1 MIWATIASTVGTIAT
16 NFFETRKVKSQ
27 QKAAVQQKKLETIQQ
42 KDMLDAK
49 WELEQAKDNWQAG
62 FLTVVFS
69 VPLIVAFIPSF
80 SDDILRGFE
89 VIESTPEWYR
99 WMVGAMVG
107 AAFGYKDIK
116 KFFGKRKV

>member
-1 MIWATIASTVGTIAT
+1 MIWGTIAT
-16 NFFETRKVKSQ
+16 TIGTVVKNWFETRKARSKQ
-27 QKAAVQQKKLETIQQ
+27 RAAIEQKKLETIQE
-42 KDMLDAK
+42 KNVLDAK
-49 WELEQAKDNWQAG
+49 WELEQAKDSWQAG
-62 FLTVVFS
+62 FLTLVFS
-69 VPLIVAFIPSF
+69 IPLILAFIPSM
-80 SDDILRGFE
+80 SDPILRGFE